1 MTDPIYLD
9 YNATTPL
16 DPVVIEAMTP
26 YLTTHFG
33 NPSSGHA
40 YGKQTFHAV
49 EQARAQL
56 AALINA
62 RPFEIVFTGGGSE
75 ANNTVIKGVADL
87 HRERGRHL
95 VISTVEHPA
104 VTEPCN
110 WLATHGHVI
119 TQIPVDDAG
128 RVIMRHLDAALTDQT
143 VLVSVM
149 LANNEVGTLQPIRE
163 IARMAHEAGA
173 LVHTD
178 AAQAVGK
185 IPVDVS
191 ELGVDFLSVAAHKLY
206 GPKGIGA
213 LYIREGLQLPPLIHG
228 ASHEGGRRAGTEN
241 VMGIVGLG
249 TAAARAAEMLEA
261 EVPRLAALRD
271 QLQTW
276 LTDAVEETRV
286 NGHPG
291 ERLPNT
297 LSISFKHVEANTLLD
312 RIGGVVAASAGAACH
327 SGGVTVSSVLA
338 AMGVPVDYAMGT
350 LRLSLGRMTTA
361 EDIERASEVI
371 VQEVAALRSGL

>member
-26 YLTTHFG
+26 YITTHFG
-33 NPSSGHA
+33 NPSSSHV
-40 YGKQTFHAV
+40 YGQQTFHAV
-49 EQARAQL
+49 EQARARL

-62 RPFEIVFTGGGSE
+62 QPYEIVFTGGGSE
-75 ANNTVIKGVADL
+75 ANNTVIKGVAEL

-95 VISTVEHPA
+95 TISTVEHPA

-110 WLATHGHVI
+110 WLATRGHVI
-119 TQIPVDDAG
+119 TQVPVDDAG
-128 RVIMRHLDAALTDQT
+128 RVIMRHLDDALTDQT

-149 LANNEVGTLQPIRE
+149 LANNEVGTLQPIKE
-163 IARMAHEAGA
+163 IARMAHEVGV

-185 IPVDVS
+185 IPVDVRD
-191 ELGVDFLSVAAHKLY
+191 LGVDFLSVAGHKLY
-206 GPKGIGA
+206 GPKGVGA

-249 TAAARAAEMLEA
+249 AAASRASSVLGEEG
-261 EVPRLAALRD
+261 PRLAALRD
-271 QLQTW
+271 QLQTL
-276 LTDAVEETRV
+276 LTDAIPQTRV
-286 NGHPG
+286 NGHPA

-297 LSISFKHVEANTLLD
+297 LSISIKHVEANTLLE
-312 RIGGVVAASAGAACH
+312 RVGAVVAASAGAACH
-327 SGGVTVSSVLA
+327 SGRVTVSSVLS

-361 EDIERASEVI
+361 DDVGRAAKII
-371 VQEVAALRSGL
+371 VQETAALRSGA